1 LQLTPSS
8 LVGLPLLILA
18 TAIFLVRSEKS
29 PITTAEQDV
38 QGGILIFTLVSFA
51 SGLVPNIELL
61 ILMRILQGIGGSMMM
76 TTGMALLTSVFPP
89 QERGKALGFNVS
101 AVYIGLSLGPF
112 LGGILTQSFGWR
124 SIFLII
130 APLGLIVTFLIFKY
144 LKYEWADAKEEK
156 LESPAA

>member
-1 LQLTPSS
+1 
-8 LVGLPLLILA
+8 
-18 TAIFLVRSEKS
+18 
-29 PITTAEQDV
+29 
-38 QGGILIFTLVSFA
+38 
-51 SGLVPNIELL
+51 
-61 ILMRILQGIGGSMMM
+61 MRILQGIGGSMMM